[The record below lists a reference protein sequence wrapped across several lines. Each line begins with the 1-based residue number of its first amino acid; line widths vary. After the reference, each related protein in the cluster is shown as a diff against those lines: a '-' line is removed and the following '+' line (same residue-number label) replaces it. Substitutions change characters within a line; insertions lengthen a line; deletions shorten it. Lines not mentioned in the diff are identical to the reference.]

1 MGNNIILIS
10 SIIGIST
17 ILSGTFINYNI
28 NKYKYI
34 KHKDY
39 KDKIEQIERIKKVEQ
54 IKKVFDINETDHD
67 EVFNKYHIIR
77 SEINDYFNRKNKLI
91 EEYNNKH
98 NVKGLRALV
107 RLEPNPCSY
116 DDFESVK
123 KIYDEINDETDN
135 DVIDNKF

>member
-39 KDKIEQIERIKKVEQ
+39 KDKIEQI
-54 IKKVFDINETDHD
+54 KKVFSINETDHD
-67 EVFNKYHIIR
+67 EVFNKYHKIY
-77 SEINDYFNRKNKLI
+77 SEFKNYFNQQNKLI
-91 EEYNNKH
+91 EEYNDKH
-98 NVKGLRALV
+98 NVKGLIALV
-107 RLEPNPCSY
+107 RLNTPSLY
-116 DDFESVK
+116 GDFEAVK
-123 KIYDEINDETDN
+123 KIYDDISQKK
-135 DVIDNKF
+135 V